1 MSRIQ
6 RIQVQSPTP
15 TSGSEL
21 SGTPAPAEPMPSS
34 GPHRYKY
41 TSTSN
46 AHTYTHL
53 KINLKK
59 EEVVPLE
66 SVKRL
71 REQSVHNLSSAP
83 DPTMKGETDFHTKTV
98 ECVRLYTQNKIK

>member
-41 TSTSN
+41 TSN

>member
-6 RIQVQSPTP
+6 RIQDQSPTS

-41 TSTSN
+41 TSN

-71 REQSVHNLSSAP
+71 REQKHSQPELSS
-83 DPTMKGETDFHTKTV
+83 GSHNE
-98 ECVRLYTQNKIK
+98 RGN